1 MQHLT
6 FYYIKHKVLYSQLI
20 YTDTIIIYKLLSAKF
35 YGLDRSLQKGENSE
49 GQISGDFIQLNFE
62 VDLK

>member
-6 FYYIKHKVLYSQLI
+6 FYYIKHKVVYSQLT

-35 YGLDRSLQKGENSE
+35 YGLDRSLQKGEYSPDR
-49 GQISGDFIQLNFE
+49 ISGDFIQLDFE